1 MLEPTNLGCDQ
12 AKRIIFS
19 GCQAGRQ
26 AGSEGVLQRASPQKL
41 KIAISIVDWLNHWP
55 LHFPT
60 IIVTS
65 SSSQL

>member
-19 GCQAGRQ
+19 GCQATAFFKGP
-26 AGSEGVLQRASPQKL
+26 LLPQKL
-41 KIAISIVDWLNHWP
+41 KIAISIFDWLNHWP

-60 IIVTS
+60 IIAILRAFS
-65 SSSQL
+65 L